1 MTKIKSPPAGN
12 MFFEDILTNVFC
24 ITFANSLL
32 YLILSYAQKIKIQ
45 FLIIN

>member
-12 MFFEDILTNVFC
+12 MFFENIVTNVFF

-32 YLILSYAQKIKIQ
+32 YLILSSAQKIKIQ
-45 FLIIN
+45 ILIIN